1 MKKKITF
8 NNLLFFGIFI
18 ELLIFIFSYL
28 FKENF
33 GDVFR
38 YSARYSGRLS
48 LFIYLYCFY
57 VFYVSFIENK
67 NFNKLKEFVLIF
79 GILHVIH
86 FGYLAM
92 SVYLNELPIIPVKV
106 SGGAIAYM
114 MIIIYPFIINK
125 IKKTTYHL
133 IYFYYVGIVFLVTYL
148 ARIRGDFEGADPE
161 MFHKIAFSLL
171 ILVFL
176 NLDLI
181 FIKTE
186 KNLIFY
192 EKFQ

>member
-1 MKKKITF
+1 MQKKITF
-8 NNLLFFGIFI
+8 NTLLFLGIFT
-18 ELLIFIFSYL
+18 ELLIFLFSYL
-28 FKENF
+28 YKENF

-48 LFIYLYCFY
+48 LIIYLYCFY
-57 VFYVSFIENK
+57 VFYISLIRNK

-92 SVYLNELPIIPVKV
+92 SVYLNELPIIPVKIT
-106 SGGAIAYM
+106 GGAIAYM

-125 IKKTTYHL
+125 INRINYHL
-133 IYFYYVGIVFLVTYL
+133 VYFYYVGIVFLVTYL

-161 MFHKIAFSLL
+161 KFHVIAFIIL
-171 ILVFL
+171 IIVFL
-176 NLDLI
+176 KFGFD
-181 FIKTE
+181 FF
-186 KNLIFY
+186 KNRN
-192 EKFQ
+192 KFNSL

>member
-8 NNLLFFGIFI
+8 NKLLFLGMFI
-18 ELLIFIFSYL
+18 ELLIFLISYL

-48 LFIYLYCFY
+48 LFVYLYCFY
-57 VFYVSFIENK
+57 IFFESFITNK
-67 NFNKLKEFVLIF
+67 NLKKLKEFVLIF
-79 GILHVIH
+79 GILHVVH

-92 SVYLNELPIIPVKV
+92 SVFLNELPIIPVKV
-106 SGGAIAYM
+106 TGGAIAYM

-125 IKKTTYHL
+125 IKNTTYHL

-148 ARIRGDFEGADPE
+148 ARIRGDFEGASPE
-161 MFHKIAFSLL
+161 IFHKIAFLLL
-171 ILVFL
+171 ILVF
-176 NLDLI
+176 
-181 FIKTE
+181 F
-186 KNLIFY
+186 
-192 EKFQ
+192 